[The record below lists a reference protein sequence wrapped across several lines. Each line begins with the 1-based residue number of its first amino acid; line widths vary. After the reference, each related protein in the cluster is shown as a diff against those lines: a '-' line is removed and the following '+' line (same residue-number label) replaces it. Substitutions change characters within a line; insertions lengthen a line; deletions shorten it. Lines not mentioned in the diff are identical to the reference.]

1 MRPLGHYDENLQE
14 WRALEQLHR
23 RHGATLRDHLP
34 LSFGLVETDR
44 GVAHSMDLVRDDDGL
59 ISETVE
65 RYLWEHGEDDLLA
78 TALDAFRRDWLDAA
92 PVTRELLPHNLLL
105 RRHGGGATIV
115 LVDGFGRAG
124 RFLPP
129 RFLRRQ
135 RAAARLRG
143 LDARIALVLQRR
155 REGQDPKER
164 IGHLKR
170 DH

>member
-1 MRPLGHYDENLQE
+1 
-14 WRALEQLHR
+14 
-23 RHGATLRDHLP
+23 
-34 LSFGLVETDR
+34 
-44 GVAHSMDLVRDDDGL
+44 
-59 ISETVE
+59 
-65 RYLWEHGEDDLLA
+65 
-78 TALDAFRRDWLDAA
+78 
-92 PVTRELLPHNLLL
+92 LPHNLLL

>member
-1 MRPLGHYDENLQE
+1 MQ
-14 WRALEQLHR
+14 
-23 RHGATLRDHLP
+23 
-34 LSFGLVETDR
+34 
-44 GVAHSMDLVRDDDGL
+44 LVRDDDGL

-65 RYLWEHGEDDLLA
+65 RYLWHHGLDDRLRA
-78 TALDAFRRDWLDAA
+78 ALDVFRRNWLQAA

-115 LVDGFGRAG
+115 LVDGFGRPG

-129 RFLRRQ
+129 VFLRRR

-143 LDARIALVLQRR
+143 LDARIELVLQRR
-155 REGQDPKER
+155 QAGEDPKER

-170 DH
+170 DQ